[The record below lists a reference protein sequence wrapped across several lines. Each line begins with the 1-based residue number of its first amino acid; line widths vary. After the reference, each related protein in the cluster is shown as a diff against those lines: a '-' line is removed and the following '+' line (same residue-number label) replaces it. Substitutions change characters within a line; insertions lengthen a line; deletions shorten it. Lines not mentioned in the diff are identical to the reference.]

1 MRVGGDA
8 GRSPRRSSQYSA
20 RPCYDVRGMCVHVTL
35 PRRGRCQPQF
45 RVQVTQMGAARETG
59 SEQEVIGEKNSRHA
73 HVHGVCVCACV
84 CVHGVRVHG
93 VCVHVWCVCSWCA
106 HVCGCVCVQRE
117 RHPVTLANTA
127 HTWARAVMSHP
138 GHRMWSVVT
147 RLRPRGLCGRVCGE
161 AVSTGPSEVTW
172 LVAVGKQKS
181 LDPQEKGARVHCI
194 VASPVL

>member
-1 MRVGGDA
+1 MCMCVCAWCACAWCVCAHGVCVCVVCVCMVC
-8 GRSPRRSSQYSA
+8 A
-20 RPCYDVRGMCVHVTL
+20 RMVCVCVRGVCVHGCVCVHVVCAL
-35 PRRGRCQPQF
+35 VC
-45 RVQVTQMGAARETG
+45 VC
-59 SEQEVIGEKNSRHA
+59 A
-73 HVHGVCVCACV
+73 HGVHGVCVCTWC
-84 CVHGVRVHG
+84 VRVHG